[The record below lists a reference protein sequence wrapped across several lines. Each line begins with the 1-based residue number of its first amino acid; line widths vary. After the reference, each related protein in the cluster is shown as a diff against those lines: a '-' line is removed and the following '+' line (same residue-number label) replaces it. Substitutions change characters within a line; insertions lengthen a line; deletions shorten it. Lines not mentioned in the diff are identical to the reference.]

1 MAGYQSKYK
10 DRVGGKYGIE
20 SLHEMVDV
28 HFQQLETKIKLQG
41 LTPEL
46 VKEQELLQKIYK
58 TFMKGD

>member
-20 SLHEMVDV
+20 SLHEMVDY
-28 HFQQLETKIKLQG
+28 HFQQLNKKIKEQS

-46 VKEQELLQKIYK
+46 VKEQKLLKKIYK